1 MRCDISVI
9 IPAYN
14 EAERLGSTLERAVD
28 YLKRRGL
35 SYEILVVDDGS
46 RDRTVEVA
54 EAFAGNG
61 LRVIRHEKN
70 RGKGA
75 AIKTGLLAAQ
85 GTEVLLSDA
94 DASTP
99 IEELEKLERRL
110 PEAPVVLGSRAVAG
124 ADIRQHQPFYRE
136 LMGKTFNR
144 IIRLAGVRGLA
155 DTQCGFKLLE
165 GNAARAIAPL
175 LTIDGF
181 AYDVEL
187 VWLARRLGHKVVEV
201 GVVWVDSPDSRVDPI
216 RSSLSMLRDV
226 IRMRFR
232 HSGRSGER

>member
-1 MRCDISVI
+1 MRCDISVV

-14 EAERLGSTLERAVD
+14 EAERLGSTLERAVE
-28 YLKRRGL
+28 YLSRRNL
-35 SYEILVVDDGS
+35 SYEVLVVDDGS
-46 RDRTVEVA
+46 RDRTIQVA
-54 EAFAGNG
+54 EAFADRGV
-61 LRVIRHEKN
+61 RVIRHERN

-75 AIKTGLLAAQ
+75 AIKTGLLASQ
-85 GTEVLLSDA
+85 GAEVLLSDA

-99 IEELEKLERRL
+99 IEELAKLERRL

-136 LMGKTFNR
+136 VMGKTFNL
-144 IIRLAGVRGLA
+144 IIRVAGVRGLN

-165 GNAARAIAPL
+165 GEAARRIGAA

-187 VWLARRLGHKVVEV
+187 VFLARRLGYKVVEV
-201 GVVWVDSPDSRVDPI
+201 GVVWVDSPDSRVDPV
-216 RSSLSMLRDV
+216 RSSLAMLRDV
-226 IRMRFR
+226 FRMRIR
-232 HSGRSGER
+232 HSGGR

>member
-1 MRCDISVI
+1 MRCDISVV

-14 EAERLGSTLERAVD
+14 EAERLGSTLEQAVD
-28 YLKRRGL
+28 YLSRRNL

-46 RDRTVEVA
+46 RDRTVQVA
-54 EAFAGNG
+54 EAFADRGVQ
-61 LRVIRHEKN
+61 VIRHERN

-75 AIKTGLLAAQ
+75 AIKTGVLASRGA
-85 GTEVLLSDA
+85 EVLLSDA

-99 IEELEKLERRL
+99 IEELERLQRKL

-136 LMGKTFNR
+136 LMGKTFNL
-144 IIRLAGVRGLA
+144 IIRLVGVRGLN
-155 DTQCGFKLLE
+155 DTQCGFKLLKGE
-165 GNAARAIAPL
+165 VAREIGAELA
-175 LTIDGF
+175 IDGF

-187 VWLARRLGHKVVEV
+187 VWLARRHGYKVVEV
-201 GVVWVDSPDSRVDPI
+201 GVIWVDSPDSRVDPI

-226 IRMRFR
+226 VGMRIR
-232 HSGRSGER
+232 HSGGR